1 MATFST
7 NQVRQLYVAKA
18 LESGHLTADKPVGS
32 IAVMGDTKKEHM
44 YFEYMGVGGQVR
56 SDLIDTINIH
66 SITPT
71 DATKMIQTPLVH
83 TVKLDE
89 DVNGGS
95 LVGGQDYILRIA
107 FRKFVGVTENDQY
120 FKYGEVHAY
129 SGMEASDFYKKMA
142 ISLAKNFS
150 KEAVPLVKISLKT
163 SSSTV
168 LIEANTKESDLT
180 ATYEGIEITEVE
192 QPWRRGVKK
201 SERVDY
207 EVYPLTIIVN
217 GDERIWGT
225 VETEEDKAYKGTN
238 GKIMADLEYFCMGE
252 RGDIYRGQSWPHNL
266 ETTYLVDPSL
276 NYNAIDIVYCYTGY
290 GVSTQES
297 LKTITILIPKVGSSD
312 FESNALANQILTAI
326 GTAANMY
333 TGGFPV

>member
-7 NQVRQLYVAKA
+7 NQVRQLYVAKTF
-18 LESGHLTADKPVGS
+18 ESSYLTADKPVGS
-32 IAVMGDTKKEHM
+32 IAVKGDDNKEYM
-44 YFEYMGVGGQVR
+44 YFEYMSVGGQVR
-56 SDLIDTINIH
+56 SDLIDTYNIH

-71 DATKMIQTPLVH
+71 DAKKMLHVPLVH

-89 DVNGGS
+89 EVNGGN

-107 FRKFVGVTENDQY
+107 FRKFVGVTESDQY
-120 FKYGEVHAY
+120 FKYGEVHVY
-129 SGMEASDFYKKMA
+129 NGMEVSDFYKKMV

-150 KEAVPLVKISLKT
+150 KEAVPLVKFSLKT

-168 LIEANTKESDLT
+168 PVNANTKESDLT
-180 ATYEGIEITEVE
+180 DTYEGIEITEVE

-207 EVYPLTIIVN
+207 EVYPLTITVD
-217 GDERIWGT
+217 GDDRIWGT
-225 VETEEDKAYKGTN
+225 VESKEDENYEGTN

-276 NYNAIDIVYCYTGY
+276 NYNAIDIVYCYTGQ

-312 FESNALANQILTAI
+312 SESNALANQILSAI

-333 TGGFPV
+333 AGGFPT